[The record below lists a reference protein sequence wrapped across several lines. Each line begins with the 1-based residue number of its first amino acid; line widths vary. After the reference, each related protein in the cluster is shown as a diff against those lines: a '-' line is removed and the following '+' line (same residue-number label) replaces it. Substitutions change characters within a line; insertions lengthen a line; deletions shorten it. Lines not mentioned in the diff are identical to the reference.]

1 MTRPHVRDT
10 ATADMAAIV
19 AIERD
24 AYRPWCHD
32 RLRRELSQHSRF
44 GVVAVDRGKVVG
56 HMTYILKR
64 SVVEVTRLAVAL
76 DRRREGHGTELLL
89 HALSRLDPYKRPTLR
104 MPVPEWCEDVHWFLK
119 SLGIAALTVEE
130 GDGCDNYLFAA
141 TIEAYRPRTPK
152 YQCEDNVP

>member
-104 MPVPEWCEDVHWFLK
+104 MPVPEWCDDVHAWLR
-119 SLGIAALTVEE
+119 SQGIAAVRVEE

-141 TIEAYRPRTPK
+141 TLEACPPRRAAAD
-152 YQCEDNVP
+152 CEGNVP